1 MCLYN
6 SSRLSEEK
14 NDSMY
19 YNKYRIYPKIEA
31 FSHADAVKRE
41 NAIKNFFTADIKIFL
56 VLSLDGIKNEIYC

>member
-1 MCLYN
+1 
-6 SSRLSEEK
+6 
-14 NDSMY
+14 MY

-56 VLSLDGIKNEIYC
+56 VLSLDGIKNECIEND

>member
-41 NAIKNFFTADIKIFL
+41 NAIKNFFYSGYKDIPGVITGRYK
-56 VLSLDGIKNEIYC
+56 ERMH